1 MKLLTFRSG
10 ERTFAGL
17 VYHSHHAVVLE
28 KLFFKQFRRPF
39 VFRDVRDLL
48 EEGGVKRLRELDLS
62 LVKGDYSLTRPLK
75 DIELVAPVLRPPKI
89 VCVGLNYRDHAEEQ
103 GAPTPERPLLFAKA
117 PNIVVGPEAKVRI
130 PPEAPDM
137 VDYEV
142 ELAVIIGRPGFRI
155 PREQAA
161 EHVFGYT
168 IFNDVTARDVQ
179 KGEKQWFRGKSFATF
194 APMGPFVVT
203 PDELDAS
210 NVRVEMRV
218 NGETRQSS
226 STSNLIF
233 DVPFLVSY
241 ISAGFPLEAGDVIA
255 TGTPAGVGVF
265 RKPPVFLRAGD
276 RMEAEIE
283 GIGVLANT
291 VEA

>member
-17 VYHSHHAVVLE
+17 LYHGHRAVVLE

-62 LVKGDYSLTRPLK
+62 LVKGDYTLTRPLK

-89 VCVGLNYRDHAEEQ
+89 VCVGLNYRDHAAEQ
-103 GAPTPERPLLFAKA
+103 GSPAPERPLLFAKA
-117 PNIVVGPEAKVRI
+117 ANIVVGPEAKVRI

-142 ELAVIIGRPGFRI
+142 ELAVVIGRPGFRI
-155 PREQAA
+155 PRERAA
-161 EHVFGYT
+161 EHIFGYT
-168 IFNDVTARDVQ
+168 ILNDVTARDVQ
-179 KGEKQWFRGKSFATF
+179 KTEKQWFRGKSFATF
-194 APMGPFVVT
+194 APLGPFVVT
-203 PDELDAS
+203 PEELDPS
-210 NVRVEMRV
+210 NLRVEMRV
-218 NGETRQSS
+218 NGEIRQTS

-255 TGTPAGVGVF
+255 TGTPAGVGVY

-283 GIGVLANT
+283 GIGVLANS